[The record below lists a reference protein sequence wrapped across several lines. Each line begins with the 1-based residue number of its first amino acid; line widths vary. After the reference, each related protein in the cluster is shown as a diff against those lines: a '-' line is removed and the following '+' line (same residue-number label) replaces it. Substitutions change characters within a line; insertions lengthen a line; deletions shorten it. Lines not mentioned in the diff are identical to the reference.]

1 MGCDPRSGDAIR
13 PHLVPEEA
21 DQRLLLL
28 GIEPLL
34 IVVSEHDDAQ
44 IALIL
49 RPHMGTLPCQWPTG
63 PNTSRRINGEVV
75 ADIAKWLGSAAK
87 VRASD
92 RLEPAACGRAGGVGK
107 DRHTVVVDGDSSNR
121 RHWVH
126 AVWLGAALGP

>member
-49 RPHMGTLPCQWPTG
+49 RPHMGTLP
-63 PNTSRRINGEVV
+63 
-75 ADIAKWLGSAAK
+75 
-87 VRASD
+87 
-92 RLEPAACGRAGGVGK
+92 
-107 DRHTVVVDGDSSNR
+107 
-121 RHWVH
+121 
-126 AVWLGAALGP
+126 